1 MTTTA
6 VAKEVHPDHA
16 ESSFLYGAQPAIV
29 GRTKSASA
37 FLFVFVSADFV
48 LVVLS
53 GLASLSLQFHEM
65 PGLALHRHGSE
76 IAPALLL
83 FPLLVVLFCH
93 SQRLYSASEIQP
105 MPEKTW
111 AILKAIGAAWLML
124 AVYLHLSGAVEASR
138 EGVALAAFVST
149 GALLLWHTYAR
160 GFVAVKIAGH
170 GGRHAL
176 IMGNGGSAQN
186 LRDYLSLNK
195 DLGYFVKGFLSS
207 SRAGVPGVIHG
218 DDGQFTPEDVLGSID
233 ELRKIIRAHF
243 IDELLVALPADRHL
257 VEQAVA
263 VAQECDI
270 PARIVAD
277 LYGGV
282 GAGVRVDPLGPF
294 PALSVHAKPVPT
306 VGLLMKR
313 CVDLLLAGLALLAS
327 SPAFLLI
334 AIAIKLD
341 SQGSVLYRSTRVG
354 RKNATF
360 TFLKFRTMIPRAEA
374 LQETLRHL
382 NERDG
387 VLFKIEKDP
396 RITRV
401 GRLLRKYSLDELPQF
416 WNVLKGDMSLVGP
429 RPSLPSEVVQY
440 ELDHL
445 KRLAVLPGITGLW
458 QVEARRDPSFE
469 NYIKLDMEYVDR
481 WSFWLDLKIMLK
493 TPQVVLSGTGQ

>member
-6 VAKEVHPDHA
+6 VAKEVRPDYA
-16 ESSFLYGAQPAIV
+16 ESSLYGVQAATV
-29 GRTKSASA
+29 GRTRFASL
-37 FLFVFVSADFV
+37 FFVFVFADSV
-48 LVVLS
+48 LVALS
-53 GLASLSLQFHEM
+53 GLACLSIHLHATPAF
-65 PGLALHRHGSE
+65 ALHRRGSE
-76 IAPALLL
+76 IAPTLLLL

-93 SQRLYSASEIQP
+93 VQRLYSASEIQP
-105 MPEKTW
+105 ILEKTW

-124 AVYLHLSGAVEASR
+124 AAYLHLSGAAETSR
-138 EGVALAAFVST
+138 EELALAALVST
-149 GALLLWHTYAR
+149 GVLLIWHIYAR
-160 GFVAVKIAGH
+160 GYVAGIAGR
-170 GGRHAL
+170 GARHAL
-176 IMGNGGSAQN
+176 IMGDGRSAKN
-186 LRDYLSLNK
+186 LRDYLSIDK
-195 DLGYFVKGFLSS
+195 DLGYFVKGFLGS
-207 SRAGVPGVIHG
+207 SRPGVPGPIHG
-218 DDGQFTPEDVLGSID
+218 DAGQFTPEDVLGSID
-233 ELRKIIRAHF
+233 ELRNIIRTHF
-243 IDELLVALPADRHL
+243 IDELLVALPADRDL
-257 VEQAVA
+257 VEEAVA

-282 GAGVRVDPLGPF
+282 AAGVHVDPLGPF

-306 VGLLMKR
+306 LGLLTKR
-313 CVDLLLAGLALLAS
+313 CVDVLLSALALVAS

-354 RKNATF
+354 RKSATF
-360 TFLKFRTMIPRAEA
+360 TCLKFRTMVPRAEA

-387 VLFKIEKDP
+387 VLFKMENDP

-416 WNVLKGDMSLVGP
+416 WNVVKGDMSLVGP